1 MTILLLFQ
9 KYIREILLF
18 LFILLGFSLGQLAA
32 TLLGLSINQPAGIQ
46 PVKVVAPEK
55 SDALPPLASF
65 KPILQRNLLN
75 AQIGDLD
82 AFGIQENKPQQ
93 DAPTHSS
100 NTKFTL
106 LGTVSGEPKAMAIMQ
121 AGRESDSYVVGAT
134 LPGGARLVEVQRNQ
148 VVIEN
153 NGRRE
158 TLKVDLD
165 APAPPST
172 DRPTKIRERNTAKQ
186 KPANNSGI
194 REIGENRWLIPAE
207 EADRAR
213 NNINDLLRQARVEPN
228 IVDGQT
234 DGFAV
239 RMIRPGSLFSML
251 GLQVGD
257 VLHDVNGVKLD
268 TPEKAL
274 QVFQQLREARQ
285 ISISLER
292 QGTPQTFAYEIN

>member
-9 KYIREILLF
+9 KFIREILLL
-18 LFILLGFSLGQLAA
+18 LFILLGFSLGQLSA
-32 TLLGLSINQPAGIQ
+32 TLLGLSISQPAGKQ
-46 PVKVVAPEK
+46 PDTVVAPVK
-55 SDALPPLASF
+55 PAAPPPLASF
-65 KPILQRNLLN
+65 KPILQRNLFN

-82 AFGIQENKPQQ
+82 ALDGQENKPQQ
-93 DAPTHSS
+93 DAPTRGS

-106 LGTVSGEPKAMAIMQ
+106 LGTVSGEPKAMAIIQ
-121 AGRESDSYVVGAT
+121 ADRESNSYVVGAT

-165 APAPPST
+165 APARPTT
-172 DRPTKIRERNTAKQ
+172 DRPTKVRERAAAKQ
-186 KPANNSGI
+186 KPASSSGI